1 MAKIETVAIRRNGNR
16 VLVNRV
22 DYDGKDPLWT
32 DEVKK
37 ETPKI
42 IEEAPVEVKAEETPV
57 IKDEDTEPEK
67 KVLKKKLLK
76 K

>member
-22 DYDGKDPLWT
+22 DYDGKDPLWSDKVEEKVT
-32 DEVKK
+32 A
-37 ETPKI
+37 KI
-42 IEEAPVEVKAEETPV
+42 VEETPV
-57 IKDEDTEPEK
+57 AVAEPTPVIEDEDTEPEK